1 MLGGGCTPWGHPKDE
16 DKMPPRNQ
24 ATRFMFLFYILF
36 SYTTMY
42 DSTTTTTTLVAR
54 VEVSPHLTSV

>member
-1 MLGGGCTPWGHPKDE
+1 
-16 DKMPPRNQ
+16 MPPRNQ

-42 DSTTTTTTLVAR
+42 DSTTTTTLVAR